1 MSETRRIE
9 VSASELAHGV
19 PESDYLRLLT
29 WPANRPLSAPL
40 QQRARGA
47 REWYAQ
53 HGRPFLAVRRLSIAA
68 IGGDRVTLETGD
80 VLTSATLAGRLQAC
94 AAHAL
99 AVVAASSGAEATQL
113 AERMWADGRPDQ
125 GFFLDRLAAG
135 VTETLLLRAGTLLSD
150 PSSPATEF
158 ASPHLSP
165 GSTAWDLADQSVLM
179 RLLSDADPFV
189 CGPITLLDSGAL
201 DPAHSA
207 LAVYGLARRAPD
219 S

>member
-1 MSETRRIE
+1 MSDTRRIE

-19 PESDYLRLLT
+19 PENDYLRLLT
-29 WPANRPLSAPL
+29 WPLNRPLSAPL

-53 HGRPFLAVRRLSIAA
+53 HGRPFLAARRLSITAL
-68 IGGDRVTLETGD
+68 GLDRVTLETGD
-80 VLTSATLAGRLQAC
+80 VLTSVALAERLRALE
-94 AAHAL
+94 APAL
-99 AVVAASSGAEATQL
+99 AVVAASSGSEATVL
-113 AERMWADGRPDQ
+113 AERMWADGRPDE

-135 VTETLLLRAGTLLSD
+135 VTETLLQRARSLLSD
-150 PSSPATEF
+150 PTVAAAEY

-165 GSTAWDLADQSVLM
+165 GSAEWDLADQSILM
-179 RLLSDADPFV
+179 RLLADTDPVV

-207 LAVYGLARRAPD
+207 LAVYGLARRAPGG
-219 S
+219 